1 MTPEATEQARPRSPV
16 RAPLPGPVVFIDGA
30 CLLCHR
36 TVAFLAPRDRGGVLH
51 FAPLQGELAA
61 DWLPPE
67 SRDVGAG
74 GAVVF
79 LEPDRGD
86 RMSVRSAAVLRILGR
101 LGSGWSVL
109 APLASIPG
117 VARIL
122 DVPYRW
128 IARNRDRWFGRDDA
142 CLVPSPDVRARFLEP

>member
-1 MTPEATEQARPRSPV
+1 MTPQATEQTPQRSPL

-36 TVAFLAPRDRGGVLH
+36 SVAFLARRDRRGVLH

-61 DWLPPE
+61 QWLPPA
-67 SRDVGAG
+67 SRDVGTE
-74 GAVVF
+74 GAVAF
-79 LEPDRGD
+79 LEPDRDD
-86 RMSVRSAAVLRILGR
+86 RTSVRSAAVLRILGR
-101 LGSGWSVL
+101 LGFGWAL
-109 APLASIPG
+109 LGPLASIPG
-117 VARIL
+117 LSRLL

-142 CLVPSPDVRARFLEP
+142 CLVPSPELRARFLEP